1 MAIVRAAAPGPMPKP
16 DILPQAGLRTLR
28 RMSKLAR
35 IMSRRSHIRAAT
47 PPILEALPETPLHSP
62 LSGCAVI
69 SLRPV
74 GDHEALRRAAAAHGA
89 RTIALS
95 PWKLV
100 VRDDDA
106 TRVRLH
112 EALAAPHV
120 IVTSPAAARAA
131 RALQPL
137 RERRGQRW
145 YAVGDGT
152 AAALRHAGIAR
163 VWKPERMDSEGLLAM
178 PELHD
183 IRGASVAV
191 LTAPGGRDRIAPTLQ
206 RRGARLRR
214 VDVYERVPV
223 PPSQRGIATLRALDK
238 PAWLMLSSGEAL
250 QTLLA
255 ALPPDATAILRRA
268 RVSAASARLA
278 ELARGLG
285 WTDITIADNARPR
298 SLLAAAKAAQAQ
310 RR

>member
-1 MAIVRAAAPGPMPKP
+1 MPKP
-16 DILPQAGLRTLR
+16 GILPQARLRTLR

-35 IMSRRSHIRAAT
+35 IMPRRSDIRAHIRAAAHGV
-47 PPILEALPETPLHSP
+47 LEAPPETSIQSP

-100 VRDDDA
+100 FRDDGA
-106 TRVRLH
+106 TRARLR

-131 RALQPL
+131 RALLPL

-152 AAALRHAGIAR
+152 ATALRHAGIAH
-163 VWKPERMDSEGLLAM
+163 VWRPERMDSEGLLAM

-183 IRGASVAV
+183 LHDSDVAV
-191 LTAPGGRDRIAPTLQ
+191 LTAPGGRDRIVPALQ
-206 RRGARLRR
+206 RRGARLHR
-214 VDVYERVPV
+214 VDLYERVPV
-223 PPSQRGIATLRALDK
+223 PPSQRGIAALRALDA

-255 ALPPDATAILRRA
+255 ALPPDAAALLRRA

-285 WTDITIADNARPR
+285 WTDIAIADNARPR
-298 SLLAAAKAAQAQ
+298 SLLAAARAAQAQ

>member
-1 MAIVRAAAPGPMPKP
+1 
-16 DILPQAGLRTLR
+16 
-28 RMSKLAR
+28 MSKLAR
-35 IMSRRSHIRAAT
+35 IMPRRSDIRAHIRAAAHGV
-47 PPILEALPETPLHSP
+47 LEAPPETSIHSP

-100 VRDDDA
+100 FRDDHA
-106 TRVRLH
+106 TRARLR

-131 RALQPL
+131 RTLLPL
-137 RERRGQRW
+137 RERREQRW

-152 AAALRHAGIAR
+152 ATALRHAGIAR
-163 VWKPERMDSEGLLAM
+163 VHRPERMDSEGLLAM
-178 PELHD
+178 PELQGLRAAD
-183 IRGASVAV
+183 GRDTDVAV
-191 LTAPGGRDRIAPTLQ
+191 LTAPGGRDRIVPALQ
-206 RRGARLRR
+206 RRGARLHR
-214 VDVYERVPV
+214 VDLYERVPV
-223 PPSQRGIATLRALDK
+223 PPSQRGLAALRALDA

-250 QTLLA
+250 QTLLK
-255 ALPPDATAILRRA
+255 ALPPDAAALLRRA

-285 WTDITIADNARPR
+285 WTDIAIADNARPR
-298 SLLAAAKAAQAQ
+298 SLLAAAGAAQAQ